1 MMHSASSYRFS
12 NAVVDGRLLHD
23 VSITTENGFIVSVSD
38 KAQFE
43 IDLTDY
49 TAVPSFIDVHTHGM
63 LGVDSASLSKNRMAE
78 WLTALPRTGT
88 LKIVPTLVS
97 SDRKTTQAFL
107 ESVKIARSSVLT
119 EPYAEVIGA
128 RMEGP
133 FISRSKKGAHN
144 ETLLL
149 EPSIENFIN
158 ITGELSSEVR
168 IVDIAPEVGR
178 AMELIGYLSKR
189 GIIPS
194 IGHSDSDAVTAR
206 KAISAGATEATHL
219 FNAMRSIF
227 HREPGIAGEILIN
240 DSINAEII
248 NDPNHLSPG
257 IIKLAVRSK
266 GEDKIIGITDSI
278 AATLMPDGV
287 YGLGCLSVTLKS
299 GRCTVTGTDVIA
311 GSVLTMD
318 AAYRNFIDQGY
329 SILQTVKFLSTNP
342 ARILGLSDEGS
353 IAPGKKANITI
364 IDKRNKVAGVIKNGI
379 YYDFRNQV

>member
-1 MMHSASSYRFS
+1 MIMHSAGSYRFS
-12 NAVVDGRLLHD
+12 NAVVAGRLLHD
-23 VSITTENGFIVSVSD
+23 VSIKTGDGFVASISD
-38 KAQFE
+38 NARFE
-43 IDLTDY
+43 VDLTDY

-63 LGVDSASLSKNRMAE
+63 LGVDTASLNRDSMAK

-97 SDRKTTQAFL
+97 SDRVTTQAFL
-107 ESVKIARSSVLT
+107 KSVKEARTTVLT
-119 EPYAEVIGA
+119 EPYADVLGA

-133 FISRSKKGAHN
+133 FISHSKKGAHN
-144 ETLLL
+144 EALLL

-168 IVDIAPEVGR
+168 IVDIAPEVGK
-178 AMELIGYLSKR
+178 ALELIAYLSKR
-189 GIIPS
+189 GVIPS

-206 KAISAGATEATHL
+206 KAILAGATEATHL

-257 IIKLAVRSK
+257 IIRLAVRSK

-278 AATLMPDGV
+278 AATMMPDGA
-287 YGLGCLSVTLKS
+287 YRLGSLNVTLK
-299 GRCTVTGTDVIA
+299 GGKCTVTGTDVIA

-318 AAYRNFIDQGY
+318 SAYRNFIDQGY
-329 SILQTVKFLSTNP
+329 SILQAVKFLSTNP
-342 ARILGLSDEGS
+342 ARIMGLSEEGS
-353 IAPGKKANITI
+353 IEPGKKANITI
-364 IDKRNKVAGVIKNGI
+364 IDKRNKVAGIIKNGI
-379 YYDFRNQV
+379 YYDFRN

>member
-1 MMHSASSYRFS
+1 MHSSSTYRFS
-12 NAVVDGRLLHD
+12 NAVVAGRLLHD
-23 VSITTENGFIVSVSD
+23 LSIITTDGLIASVSD
-38 KAQFE
+38 SARVE
-43 IDLTDY
+43 VDLTDY

-63 LGVDSASLSKNRMAE
+63 LGVDTASLDKNSMSK
-78 WLTALPRTGT
+78 WLKALPRTGT

-97 SDRKTTQAFL
+97 SDLKTTQAFL
-107 ESVKIARSSVLT
+107 EITKEARANVLT
-119 EPYAEVIGA
+119 EPYANVLGA

-133 FISRSKKGAHN
+133 FISHLKKGAHN
-144 ETLLL
+144 EAFLL
-149 EPSIENFIN
+149 EPSIENFIRM
-158 ITGELSSEVR
+158 TGELSSEVR
-168 IVDIAPEVGR
+168 IVDIAPEVGK
-178 AMELIGYLSKR
+178 AMDLIAYLSKR

-194 IGHSDSDAVTAR
+194 IGHSDSDAITAK

-227 HREPGIAGEILIN
+227 HREPGIAGEILVN

-278 AATLMPDGV
+278 AATMMPDGA
-287 YGLGCLSVTLKS
+287 YRLGSLDVTLIGGK
-299 GRCTVTGTDVIA
+299 CTVAGTDVIA

-318 AAYRNFIDQGY
+318 SAYRNFIDQGY

-342 ARILGLSDEGS
+342 ARIMGLSDEGS
-353 IAPGKKANITI
+353 IEPGKKANITI
-364 IDKRNKVAGVIKNGI
+364 IDKSNKVTGIIKNGI
-379 YYDFRNQV
+379 YYDFRN